1 MITNAPSSK
10 AFRLARVPVERARRD
25 QEARGVHAAGFGQID
40 LRINLVPAPRD
51 GRRTWPLP
59 SGGLAHHRTR
69 REMGPQGIRNL
80 VAQHSVTLGTSLSG
94 DSHAAGRWEL
104 ENGGEYF
111 AAGRPRI
118 SRRGACSAQRARH
131 NSSLHTIPLPIHRPR
146 RPRCEEVLA
155 VCPIRRASRRLLR
168 ARAHSMKSCAAG
180 LMVRSFKET
189 IPTFRCGIGKS
200 TGRALTDRRFPL
212 KRIVEAAR
220 RVRKRSVG

>member
-104 ENGGEYF
+104 ENGGEYY

-131 NSSLHTIPLPIHRPR
+131 KCLPWKIFVTTHDTSTHPSTPKTALR
-146 RPRCEEVLA
+146 RSA
-155 VCPIRRASRRLLR
+155 RRLPNPPC
-168 ARAHSMKSCAAG
+168 K
-180 LMVRSFKET
+180 
-189 IPTFRCGIGKS
+189 PTAPFVP
-200 TGRALTDRRFPL
+200 GR
-212 KRIVEAAR
+212 IQ
-220 RVRKRSVG
+220 